1 MTTSETNVPMIEA
14 VQLSKF
20 YGPFVAVKE
29 ISFQIN
35 RGEVVA
41 FLGPNGAGKSTLI
54 KIILGLVKLTQGSIL
69 FNEKNLFHQRTEF
82 VNQIGC
88 LMETPAFHTHLTGRE
103 NLNYLNNLSGKI
115 IARTAMDSVLEKA
128 GILDRA
134 DTLVRTYSQ
143 GMRQRL
149 GLANALMSN
158 PDFIILDEPT
168 NGLDPNG
175 INEMRQLIQ
184 SLYEDG
190 KTIFL
195 SSHLLGEV
203 EKVCTKVAIIN
214 QGQIVKEGRIEE
226 LLKED
231 QKLSTLEEYF
241 LHHTVEK

>member
-1 MTTSETNVPMIEA
+1 MKKLIQIKN
-14 VQLSKF
+14 LSKK
-20 YGPFVAVKE
+20 YGDTNALNQLGLAIPRNE
-29 ISFQIN
+29 IF
-35 RGEVVA
+35 GL
-41 FLGPNGAGKSTLI
+41 LGPNGAGKSTLI

-69 FNEKNLFHQRTEF
+69 FNEKNLFHHRTEF

-115 IARTAMDSVLEKA
+115 IARTALDSILEKA

-184 SLYEDG
+184 SLYDDG

-241 LHHTVEK
+241 LHHTVENEN

>member
-1 MTTSETNVPMIEA
+1 
-14 VQLSKF
+14 
-20 YGPFVAVKE
+20 
-29 ISFQIN
+29 
-35 RGEVVA
+35 
-41 FLGPNGAGKSTLI
+41 
-54 KIILGLVKLTQGSIL
+54 
-69 FNEKNLFHQRTEF
+69 
-82 VNQIGC
+82 
-88 LMETPAFHTHLTGRE
+88 
-103 NLNYLNNLSGKI
+103 
-115 IARTAMDSVLEKA
+115 
-128 GILDRA
+128 
-134 DTLVRTYSQ
+134 
-143 GMRQRL
+143 
-149 GLANALMSN
+149 MSN

-214 QGQIVKEGRIEE
+214 QGQIVKEGSLEE

>member
-1 MTTSETNVPMIEA
+1 
-14 VQLSKF
+14 
-20 YGPFVAVKE
+20 
-29 ISFQIN
+29 
-35 RGEVVA
+35 
-41 FLGPNGAGKSTLI
+41 
-54 KIILGLVKLTQGSIL
+54 
-69 FNEKNLFHQRTEF
+69 
-82 VNQIGC
+82 
-88 LMETPAFHTHLTGRE
+88 
-103 NLNYLNNLSGKI
+103 
-115 IARTAMDSVLEKA
+115 MDSVLEKA

-195 SSHLLGEV
+195 SRHLLGEV

>member
-1 MTTSETNVPMIEA
+1 
-14 VQLSKF
+14 
-20 YGPFVAVKE
+20 
-29 ISFQIN
+29 
-35 RGEVVA
+35 
-41 FLGPNGAGKSTLI
+41 
-54 KIILGLVKLTQGSIL
+54 
-69 FNEKNLFHQRTEF
+69 
-82 VNQIGC
+82 
-88 LMETPAFHTHLTGRE
+88 METPAFHTHLTGRE

-115 IARTAMDSVLEKA
+115 IARTAMDSVLEKS

-175 INEMRQLIQ
+175 INKMRQLIQ

-214 QGQIVKEGRIEE
+214 QGQIVKEGKIED